1 MSTAGRRGSRLTR
14 RVISTSMLPVFLAR
28 GPSTSDAPAQHPDI
42 AHTMRGSQETG
53 PAMTNSTKTATRE
66 LAPFGELLVRLRA
79 AAGLTQEQLAAQAGL
94 STAAITAL
102 ESGKR
107 RAPRFTTVELLAT
120 ALGLDAQHRQELVR
134 AARDPNRATAR
145 DPRRPSWRTVAEPTP
160 LLGRVHELDLIVHSP
175 PTASRWLTSLPS
187 ATPTWYP
194 ARSRE
199 RSVCWTSAGAP
210 QWSA

>member
-1 MSTAGRRGSRLTR
+1 
-14 RVISTSMLPVFLAR
+14 
-28 GPSTSDAPAQHPDI
+28 
-42 AHTMRGSQETG
+42 
-53 PAMTNSTKTATRE
+53 MTNSTKATQE

-145 DPRRPSWRTVAEPTP
+145 DPLRPSWRTVAEPTP
-160 LLGRVHELDLIVHSP
+160 LVGRVH
-175 PTASRWLTSLPS
+175 
-187 ATPTWYP
+187 
-194 ARSRE
+194 
-199 RSVCWTSAGAP
+199 
-210 QWSA
+210 